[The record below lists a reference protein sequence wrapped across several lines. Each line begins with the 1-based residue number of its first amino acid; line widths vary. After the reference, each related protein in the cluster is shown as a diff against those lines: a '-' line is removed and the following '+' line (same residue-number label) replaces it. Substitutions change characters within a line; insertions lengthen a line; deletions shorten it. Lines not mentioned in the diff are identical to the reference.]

1 MSLQVLGLTG
11 SQKEQPML
19 KENTLKEH
27 ETSYRLGHSFRPK
40 VIDYIER
47 CHLEDGGYFFARVPP
62 SGGLDTYFA
71 VRSLSILGVKP
82 GRPQAIACFFLSGIV
97 DGTIGG
103 ITGVFLAVE
112 VLSALG
118 QMTDK
123 LRNYARLQIMALQNK
138 AGGFGA
144 YQDID
149 VEVPSELQNTYRA
162 VRVLKI
168 IGADFDKEKV
178 NSFVFS
184 FLRPDGGYG
193 AKGYSTLASTFYAM
207 EIHKLLGVDV
217 GKLNATRDYLRTT
230 EENTQAQFIDSLYWL
245 VLGLANLGEKTN
257 MPYRVLAFVM
267 MCQRLGGGFSRA
279 PVMGI
284 PTLEDT
290 FYALSILRKIRA
302 L

>member
-1 MSLQVLGLTG
+1 
-11 SQKEQPML
+11 ML
-19 KENTLKEH
+19 KENTLKEY
-27 ETSYRLGHSFRPK
+27 ETSYRLSHSFRQK
-40 VIDYIER
+40 VIGYIEE
-47 CHLEDGGYFFARVPP
+47 CHLEDGGYCFFRMPP
-62 SGGLDTYFA
+62 SSGMDTYFA
-71 VRSLSILGVKP
+71 VKSLSILGVKP
-82 GRPQAIACFFLSGIV
+82 DQPEAIVRFFLNYISE
-97 DGTIGG
+97 GTIGG
-103 ITGVFLAVE
+103 IIGIFLAVE
-112 VLSALG
+112 VLNELG
-118 QMTDK
+118 RMTDD
-123 LRNYARLQIMALQNK
+123 LRNYAQPRIMAFQNE

-144 YQDID
+144 YKDIR

-178 NSFVFS
+178 TGFVFS

-193 AKGYSTLASTFYAM
+193 AKGYSTLASTFYAT
-207 EIHKLLGVDV
+207 EIYKLLGVDV

-257 MPYRVLAFVM
+257 MPDRVMTFVM

>member
-1 MSLQVLGLTG
+1 MFEES
-11 SQKEQPML
+11 
-19 KENTLKEH
+19 TLEEY
-27 ETSYRLGHSFRPK
+27 ETSYRLGRSFHREVVK
-40 VIDYIER
+40 YIER
-47 CHLEDGGYFFARVPP
+47 CHLEDGGYFFARVLP
-62 SGGLDTYFA
+62 SGSLDTFFA
-71 VRSLSILGVKP
+71 VKSLSILGVKP
-82 GRPQAIACFFLSGIV
+82 DRPEAIADFFINDIKDGTTGGISGI
-97 DGTIGG
+97 
-103 ITGVFLAVE
+103 FLAIE
-112 VLSALG
+112 VLNELG
-118 QMTDK
+118 RMTDE
-123 LRNYARLQIMALQNK
+123 LRNYAQPRIMAFQNE

-144 YQDID
+144 YRDIP

-162 VRVLKI
+162 VRLLKI
-168 IGADFDKEKV
+168 IGADLDKEKV
-178 NSFVFS
+178 TGFVSS

-193 AKGYSTLASTFYAM
+193 AKGYSTLASTFYAT

-257 MPYRVLAFVM
+257 MPDRVMTFVM

-290 FYALSILRKIRA
+290 FYALSILRKIRT